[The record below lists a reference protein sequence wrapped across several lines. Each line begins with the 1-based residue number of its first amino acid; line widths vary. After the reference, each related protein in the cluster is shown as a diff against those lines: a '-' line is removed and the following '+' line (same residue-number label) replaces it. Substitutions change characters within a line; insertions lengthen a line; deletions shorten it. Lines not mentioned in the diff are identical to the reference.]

1 MYRQTRGNNDA
12 SYIQQQVVAQTRPL
26 RYMSESVRDDRVFKF
41 EHPETIDTSTS
52 LRMMPTRLNPIDRD
66 NTELFG
72 TAPYRAGRTADA
84 VDTESVL
91 RFSEHERMNVFE
103 KTATERNFQF
113 VDDVYE
119 YKNAVDSGI
128 RGRSTRVDMR
138 NQNAQNMNCR

>member
-1 MYRQTRGNNDA
+1 MYRQTRGNNDTP
-12 SYIQQQVVAQTRPL
+12 YIQQPVVSQTRPL
-26 RYMSESVRDDRVFKF
+26 RYIAETVRDDRAFKV

-72 TAPYRAGRTADA
+72 TAPYRGGRTVNDVDA
-84 VDTESVL
+84 ESML

-103 KTATERNFQF
+103 KVATERNFQF
-113 VDDVYE
+113 VDDVYAYE
-119 YKNAVDSGI
+119 NVVDSDL

>member
-12 SYIQQQVVAQTRPL
+12 SYIQQQVVAQTRPI
-26 RYMSESVRDDRVFKF
+26 RYMSESVRDDRAFKF

-72 TAPYRAGRTADA
+72 TAPYRGGRTGGSVDA
-84 VDTESVL
+84 ESVL
-91 RFSEHERMNVFE
+91 RFSDHDRMNVFE
-103 KTATERNFQF
+103 KKMTERNFQF

-119 YKNAVDSGI
+119 YKNAVDSDV
-128 RGRSTRVDMR
+128 RSRSTRVDMR
-138 NQNAQNMNCR
+138 NQNAQNMNCK

>member
-1 MYRQTRGNNDA
+1 
-12 SYIQQQVVAQTRPL
+12 
-26 RYMSESVRDDRVFKF
+26 MSESVRDDRVFKF